1 MLFRADLHIHTV
13 LSPCGD
19 LDMSPR
25 NIIAMAKQ
33 KKLDIIGITD
43 HNSTRQAIIIQE
55 KAQKEGIFVLA
66 GVEIS
71 TREEAHCLAF
81 FPNRERLDE
90 FQLFLDRHL
99 PSIQNNPEKF
109 GYQVVVDWDDQI
121 LYEEKRLL
129 ISALDLPIENIEHEV
144 HRLEGIFIPAHIDK
158 SCFSILSQLGFVPPD
173 LRVEALELS
182 PYTTKEAFL
191 NGNNYLQNYA
201 FIRSSDAHY
210 VNDIGKVYTEL
221 SLSYPSFE
229 SINQAIRLL

>member
-1 MLFRADLHIHTV
+1 M
-13 LSPCGD
+13 
-19 LDMSPR
+19 
-25 NIIAMAKQ
+25 
-33 KKLDIIGITD
+33 
-43 HNSTRQAIIIQE
+43 
-55 KAQKEGIFVLA
+55 
-66 GVEIS
+66 
-71 TREEAHCLAF
+71 
-81 FPNRERLDE
+81 
-90 FQLFLDRHL
+90 
-99 PSIQNNPEKF
+99 
-109 GYQVVVDWDDQI
+109 VVDWDDQI

-191 NGNNYLQNYA
+191 KGNNYLQNYA

-221 SLSYPSFE
+221 SLSSPSFE
-229 SINQAIRLL
+229 SINQAIRSL

>member
-1 MLFRADLHIHTV
+1 MIFRADLHIHTV

-25 NIIAMAKQ
+25 NIIATAKQ

-43 HNSTRQAIIIQE
+43 HNSTRQATVIQE
-55 KAQKEGIFVLA
+55 KAQEEGIFVLT

-81 FPNRERLDE
+81 FPTGERLGE

-99 PSIQNNPEKF
+99 PYIQNNPEKF
-109 GYQVVVDWDDQI
+109 GYQVVVDWEDQI
-121 LYEEKRLL
+121 LYEEERLL

-158 SCFSILSQLGFVPPD
+158 SCFSIISQLGFVPPD
-173 LRVEALELS
+173 LQVEALELS
-182 PYTTKEAFL
+182 PHTTKEAFL
-191 NGNNYLQNYA
+191 KNNTYLQNYA

-210 VNDIGKVYTEL
+210 TNDIGKVYTEL
-221 SLSYPSFE
+221 SLSSLSFE
-229 SINQAIRLL
+229 SINQAIRSL